1 MGMDKIA
8 ILGGKVLEG
17 TIKISGSK
25 NAALPLLT
33 SCLLTKEICKISNVP
48 DLVDVF
54 TMKELLVSLGVN
66 ITKKNSSFILEPNN
80 NISTHADYELV
91 RKMRA
96 SVLVLGPLLAR
107 FGEAEVSLPGGC
119 AIGSRPIDIHISA
132 LIKMG
137 ARIDIQDGYIQAK
150 VPEGRLVGADITFPK
165 VSVGATENIIMAASL
180 AKGKTIIRNAALEPE
195 IDDLICALVKMGAN
209 INRLNSNTIEILG
222 VNYLKGFVH
231 NVMPDRIEAGTY
243 AMAAVITS
251 GKIKLLNAEEKYLK
265 NVLLYLKK
273 AGALIQTDRDSI
285 EIEGPNKIK
294 NVNIKTEVYPGFPTD
309 LQAQAMAVMSIANGK
324 SIIEESIFEN
334 RFMHIAEL
342 VRFGADIRI
351 KGVKAYINGCDILN
365 GAQVMATDLRASS
378 SLVLA
383 GLKAEGETIISRVY
397 HLDRGYENLEQKLS
411 LCGARIKRI

>member
-1 MGMDKIA
+1 
-8 ILGGKVLEG
+8 
-17 TIKISGSK
+17 
-25 NAALPLLT
+25 
-33 SCLLTKEICKISNVP
+33 
-48 DLVDVF
+48 
-54 TMKELLVSLGVN
+54 
-66 ITKKNSSFILEPNN
+66 
-80 NISTHADYELV
+80 
-91 RKMRA
+91 
-96 SVLVLGPLLAR
+96 
-107 FGEAEVSLPGGC
+107 
-119 AIGSRPIDIHISA
+119 
-132 LIKMG
+132 
-137 ARIDIQDGYIQAK
+137 
-150 VPEGRLVGADITFPK
+150 
-165 VSVGATENIIMAASL
+165 
-180 AKGKTIIRNAALEPE
+180 
-195 IDDLICALVKMGAN
+195 
-209 INRLNSNTIEILG
+209 
-222 VNYLKGFVH
+222 
-231 NVMPDRIEAGTY
+231 MPDRIEAGTY

-251 GKIKLLNAEEKYLK
+251 GKIKLLNAEKKYLK
-265 NVLLYLKK
+265 NVLSYLKK
-273 AGALIQTDRDSI
+273 AGALIQTYRDSI

-309 LQAQAMAVMSIANGK
+309 LQAQAMAVMSLANGK

>member
-119 AIGSRPIDIHISA
+119 AIGSRPIDIHIAA

-209 INRLNSNTIEILG
+209 INRLNRNTIEILG

-251 GKIKLLNAEEKYLK
+251 GKIKLLNAEKKYLK
-265 NVLLYLKK
+265 NVLSYLKK

>member
-1 MGMDKIA
+1 MDQIS
-8 ILGGKVLEG
+8 ILGGKALEG

-25 NAALPLLT
+25 NAALPILVASLLT
-33 SCLLTKEICKISNVP
+33 NETSEISNVP
-48 DLVDVF
+48 DLIDVF
-54 TMKELLVSLGVN
+54 TMQELLISLGLKIN
-66 ITKKNSSFILEPNN
+66 KKNDLFILEPVK
-80 NISTHADYELV
+80 NISTHANYELV

-119 AIGSRPIDIHISA
+119 AIGSRPVDIHIAA

-137 ARIDIQDGYIQAK
+137 AKIDIQDGYIKAK
-150 VPEGRLVGADITFPK
+150 VPGGRLQGADITFSK

-195 IDDLICALVKMGAN
+195 IDDLIDVLIKMGAN
-209 INRLNSNTIEILG
+209 IIRLNMNTIEVVG
-222 VNYLKGFVH
+222 VNYLKGFIH
-231 NVMPDRIEAGTY
+231 SVMPDRIEAGTY

-251 GKIKLLNAEEKYLK
+251 GKIKLLNAEEKYLIT
-265 NVLLYLKK
+265 VLSYLRK
-273 AGALIQTDRDSI
+273 AGALIKYDTNSI
-285 EIEGPNKIK
+285 EIEGPSTIK
-294 NVNIKTEVYPGFPTD
+294 SANLKTEVYPGFPTD
-309 LQAQAMAVMSIANGK
+309 LQAQAMALMTIAKGN

-342 VRFGADIRI
+342 VRFGADISVE
-351 KGVKAYINGCDILN
+351 GVKAYIKGCDSLN

-378 SLVLA
+378 SLILA
-383 GLKAEGETIISRVY
+383 GLKAEGETIINRVY
-397 HLDRGYENLEQKLS
+397 HLDRGYEKLEQKLS

>member
-1 MGMDKIA
+1 MDQIS
-8 ILGGKVLEG
+8 ILGGKALEG

-25 NAALPLLT
+25 NAALPILVASLLT
-33 SCLLTKEICKISNVP
+33 NETSEISNVP
-48 DLVDVF
+48 DLIDVF
-54 TMKELLVSLGVN
+54 TMQELLISLGLKIN
-66 ITKKNSSFILEPNN
+66 KKNDLFILEPVK

-119 AIGSRPIDIHISA
+119 AIGSRPVDIHIAA

-137 ARIDIQDGYIQAK
+137 AKIDIQDGYIKAK
-150 VPEGRLVGADITFPK
+150 VPGGRLQGADITFSK

-195 IDDLICALVKMGAN
+195 IDDLIDVLIKMGAN
-209 INRLNSNTIEILG
+209 IIRLNMNTIEVVG
-222 VNYLKGFVH
+222 VNYLKGFIH
-231 NVMPDRIEAGTY
+231 SVMPDRIEAGTY

-251 GKIKLLNAEEKYLK
+251 GKIKLLNAEEKYLIT
-265 NVLLYLKK
+265 VLSYLRK
-273 AGALIQTDRDSI
+273 AGALIKYDTNSI
-285 EIEGPNKIK
+285 EIEGPSTIK
-294 NVNIKTEVYPGFPTD
+294 SANLKTEVYPGFPTD
-309 LQAQAMAVMSIANGK
+309 LQAQAMALMTIAKGN

-342 VRFGADIRI
+342 VRFGADISVE
-351 KGVKAYINGCDILN
+351 GVKAYIKGCDSLN

-378 SLVLA
+378 SLILA
-383 GLKAEGETIISRVY
+383 GLKAEGETIINRVY
-397 HLDRGYENLEQKLS
+397 HLDRGYEKLEQKLS

>member
-150 VPEGRLVGADITFPK
+150 VTEGRLVGADITFPK

-251 GKIKLLNAEEKYLK
+251 GKIKLLNAEKKYLK
-265 NVLLYLKK
+265 NVLSYLKK

>member
-1 MGMDKIA
+1 MDQIS
-8 ILGGKVLEG
+8 ILGGKALEG

-25 NAALPLLT
+25 NAALPILVASLLT
-33 SCLLTKEICKISNVP
+33 NETSEISNVP
-48 DLVDVF
+48 DLIDVF
-54 TMKELLVSLGVN
+54 TMQELLISLGLKIN
-66 ITKKNSSFILEPNN
+66 KKNDLFILEPVK

-119 AIGSRPIDIHISA
+119 AIGSRPVDIHISA

-137 ARIDIQDGYIQAK
+137 AKIDIQDGYIKAR
-150 VPEGRLVGADITFPK
+150 VPGGRLQGADITFSK

-195 IDDLICALVKMGAN
+195 IDDLIDVLIKMGAN
-209 INRLNSNTIEILG
+209 IIRLNMNTIEVVG
-222 VNYLKGFVH
+222 VNYLKGFIH
-231 NVMPDRIEAGTY
+231 SVMPDRIEAGTY

-251 GKIKLLNAEEKYLK
+251 GKIKLLNAEEKYLIT
-265 NVLLYLKK
+265 VLSYLRK
-273 AGALIQTDRDSI
+273 AGALIKYDRNSI
-285 EIEGPNKIK
+285 EIEGPSIIK
-294 NVNIKTEVYPGFPTD
+294 SANLKTEVYPGFPTD
-309 LQAQAMAVMSIANGK
+309 LQAQAMALMTIAKGN

-342 VRFGADIRI
+342 VRFGADISVE
-351 KGVKAYINGCDILN
+351 GVKAYIKGCDSLN

-378 SLVLA
+378 SLILA
-383 GLKAEGETIISRVY
+383 GLKAEGETIINRVY
-397 HLDRGYENLEQKLS
+397 HLDRGYEKLEQKLS

>member
-1 MGMDKIA
+1 MDQIS
-8 ILGGKVLEG
+8 ILGGKALEG

-25 NAALPLLT
+25 NAALPILVASLLT
-33 SCLLTKEICKISNVP
+33 NETSEISNVP
-48 DLVDVF
+48 DLIDVF
-54 TMKELLVSLGVN
+54 TMQELLISLGLKIN
-66 ITKKNSSFILEPNN
+66 KKNDLFILEPVK

-119 AIGSRPIDIHISA
+119 AIGSRPVDIHIAA

-137 ARIDIQDGYIQAK
+137 AKIDIQDGYIKAK
-150 VPEGRLVGADITFPK
+150 VPGGRLQGADITFSK

-195 IDDLICALVKMGAN
+195 IDDLIDVLIKMGAN
-209 INRLNSNTIEILG
+209 IIRLNMNTIEVVG
-222 VNYLKGFVH
+222 VNYLKGFIH
-231 NVMPDRIEAGTY
+231 SVMPDRIEAGTY

-251 GKIKLLNAEEKYLK
+251 GKIKLLNAEEKYLIT
-265 NVLLYLKK
+265 VLSYLRK
-273 AGALIQTDRDSI
+273 AGALIKYDTNSI
-285 EIEGPNKIK
+285 EIEGPSIIK
-294 NVNIKTEVYPGFPTD
+294 SANLKTEVYPGFPTD
-309 LQAQAMAVMSIANGK
+309 LQAQAMALMTIAKGN

-342 VRFGADIRI
+342 VRFGADISVE
-351 KGVKAYINGCDILN
+351 GVKAYIKGCDSLN

-378 SLVLA
+378 SLILA
-383 GLKAEGETIISRVY
+383 GLKAEGETIINRVY
-397 HLDRGYENLEQKLS
+397 HLDRGYEKLEQKLS

>member
-1 MGMDKIA
+1 MDQIS
-8 ILGGKVLEG
+8 ILGGKALEG

-25 NAALPLLT
+25 NAALPILVASLLT
-33 SCLLTKEICKISNVP
+33 NETSEISNVP
-48 DLVDVF
+48 DLIDVF
-54 TMKELLVSLGVN
+54 TMQELLISLGLKIN
-66 ITKKNSSFILEPNN
+66 KKNDLFILEPVK

-119 AIGSRPIDIHISA
+119 AIGSRPVDIHISA

-137 ARIDIQDGYIQAK
+137 AKIDIQDGYIKAR
-150 VPEGRLVGADITFPK
+150 VPGGRLQGADITFSK

-195 IDDLICALVKMGAN
+195 IDDLIDVLIKMGAN
-209 INRLNSNTIEILG
+209 IIRLNMNTIEVVG
-222 VNYLKGFVH
+222 VNYLKGFIH
-231 NVMPDRIEAGTY
+231 SVMPDRIEAGTY

-251 GKIKLLNAEEKYLK
+251 GKIKLLNAEEKYLIT
-265 NVLLYLKK
+265 VLSYLRK
-273 AGALIQTDRDSI
+273 AGALIKYDTNSI
-285 EIEGPNKIK
+285 EIEGPSIIK
-294 NVNIKTEVYPGFPTD
+294 SANLKTEVYPGFPTD
-309 LQAQAMAVMSIANGK
+309 LQAQAMALMTIAKGN

-342 VRFGADIRI
+342 VRFGADISVE
-351 KGVKAYINGCDILN
+351 GVKAYIKGCDSLN

-378 SLVLA
+378 SLILA
-383 GLKAEGETIISRVY
+383 GLKAEGETIINRVY
-397 HLDRGYENLEQKLS
+397 HLDRGYEKLEQKLS